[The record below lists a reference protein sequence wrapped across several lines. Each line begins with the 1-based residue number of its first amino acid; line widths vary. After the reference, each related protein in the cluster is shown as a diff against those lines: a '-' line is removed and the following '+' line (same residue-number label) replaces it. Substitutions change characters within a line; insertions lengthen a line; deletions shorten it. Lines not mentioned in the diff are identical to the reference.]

1 MTVEEL
7 YNMVSFCVE
16 RGDDGFSV
24 STAEDAKTICEAL
37 SLLKK
42 QKPMKPS
49 WDCGRAYCPNCRQ
62 KLPRKHHEYERN
74 YCSNCGQA
82 VIWNDK

>member
-16 RGDDGFSV
+16 RGDNGLSV
-24 STAEDAKTICEAL
+24 STAKDVKTIYEAL

-42 QKPMKPS
+42 QKPMKPEWNCS
-49 WDCGRAYCPNCRQ
+49 NAYCGNCGQ

-74 YCSNCGQA
+74 YCSNCGQV
-82 VIWNDK
+82 VIWND

>member
-16 RGDDGFSV
+16 RGDEGLSV
-24 STAEDAKTICEAL
+24 CTLDESKMIL
-37 SLLKK
+37 SGLQLLKK

-49 WDCGRAYCPNCRQ
+49 WDCGRAYCPNCGQ
-62 KLPRKHHEYERN
+62 KLPRKHHEYEWN

-82 VIWNDK
+82 VIWNDR